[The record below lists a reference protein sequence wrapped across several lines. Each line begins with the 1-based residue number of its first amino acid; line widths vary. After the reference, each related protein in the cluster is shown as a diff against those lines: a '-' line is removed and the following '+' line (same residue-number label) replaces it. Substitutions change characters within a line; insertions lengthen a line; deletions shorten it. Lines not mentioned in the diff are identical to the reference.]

1 MGIGKNNRETTP
13 PHQRENGKCNR
24 KQQREKTATPH
35 QREREQEREG
45 ATEIDVH
52 FTLIGKNRHQNHK
65 ALDRNMK
72 ILGNTISNVVHEMN
86 PTAPLLLVSSL
97 A

>member
-1 MGIGKNNRETTP
+1 MQQKTTERQNRHTTP
-13 PHQRENGKCNR
+13 E
-24 KQQREKTATPH
+24 
-35 QREREQEREG
+35 REREREREREG
-45 ATEIDVH
+45 ATEIDVQ
-52 FTLIGKNRHQNHK
+52 FTLVGKNRHQNHK

>member
-1 MGIGKNNRETTP
+1 MANATENNRERENRHTTP
-13 PHQRENGKCNR
+13 E
-24 KQQREKTATPH
+24 
-35 QREREQEREG
+35 RERAREREG

-72 ILGNTISNVVHEMN
+72 IFGNTISNVVHEMN